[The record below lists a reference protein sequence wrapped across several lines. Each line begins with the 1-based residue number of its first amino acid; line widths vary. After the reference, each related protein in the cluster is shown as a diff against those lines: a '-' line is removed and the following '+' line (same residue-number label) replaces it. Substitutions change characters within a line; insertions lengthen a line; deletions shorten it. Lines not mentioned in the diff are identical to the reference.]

1 MRCHILEADINFDR
15 RANTEGPVRTRH
27 LKSVILS
34 TNNFWPCKKKL
45 AQKMREKALNKA
57 KLLKSA

>member
-1 MRCHILEADINFDR
+1 MIFIIRDTLVRCHILEADINFDR

-34 TNNFWPCKKKL
+34 TNNFWPCKK
-45 AQKMREKALNKA
+45 N
-57 KLLKSA
+57 